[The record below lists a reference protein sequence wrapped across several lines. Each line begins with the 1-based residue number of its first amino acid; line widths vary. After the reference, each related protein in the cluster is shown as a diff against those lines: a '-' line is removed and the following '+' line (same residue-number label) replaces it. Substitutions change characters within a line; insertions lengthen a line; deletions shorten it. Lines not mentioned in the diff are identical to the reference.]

1 MPAVSLTRSRVLISG
16 EVQGVGFRYRC
27 RRMAN
32 EAPVSGWCRNL
43 PDGRVEACFE
53 GAPDAVGR
61 AVEWCRHGPPG
72 AVVTG
77 VEEFVEPAQGETGF
91 WLG

>member
-1 MPAVSLTRSRVLISG
+1 MPAVSLIRRRVLISG
-16 EVQGVGFRYRC
+16 VVQGVGFRYRC

-32 EAPVSGWCRNL
+32 ETPVAGWCRNL

-72 AVVTG
+72 AAVTG
-77 VEEFVEPAQGETGF
+77 VEEFTEPAQGETGF

>member
-1 MPAVSLTRSRVLISG
+1 MSLTRRRVLISG
-16 EVQGVGFRYRC
+16 VVQGVGFRYRC
-27 RRMAN
+27 RRMAT

-53 GAPDAVGR
+53 GAEDAVTR
-61 AVEWCRHGPPG
+61 AVDWCRHGPPG
-72 AVVTG
+72 AMVTG
-77 VEEFVEPAQGETGF
+77 VEEFTEPAQGETGF